1 MPPVPETTDPVQAVE
16 LDTEAHVR
24 ELERRAAAAVDPCER
39 ERLLYLAGFARN
51 RPGPLAVNPR
61 ASGDRMDNNGRQP

>member
-1 MPPVPETTDPVQAVE
+1 VPEPTNAVRTVE
-16 LDTEAHVR
+16 LDTEVQAR

-51 RPGPLAVNPR
+51 GPVLPAVDPR
-61 ASGDRMDNNGRQP
+61 ASGDRMCENSRQP

>member
-1 MPPVPETTDPVQAVE
+1 VE
-16 LDTEAHVR
+16 LTPEAHAR

-51 RPGPLAVNPR
+51 RPVLPVVDALDV
-61 ASGDRMDNNGRQP
+61 ASGERIDGDGATTPS